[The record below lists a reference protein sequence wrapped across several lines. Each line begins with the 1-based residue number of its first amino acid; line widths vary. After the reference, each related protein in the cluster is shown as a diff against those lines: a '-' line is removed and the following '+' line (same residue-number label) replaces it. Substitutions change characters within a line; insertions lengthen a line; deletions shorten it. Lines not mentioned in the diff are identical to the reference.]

1 MFEVG
6 QARQVPGAAV
16 VPADVGE
23 DPGARACGLG
33 DPGGALAGR
42 EGGDGGTRA
51 GREVGC
57 PRLEERASG
66 GGSWPWETIVRSPSY
81 AMETVTEECQPGT
94 VREVERSMCSPCSS
108 ASQQYSP

>member
-33 DPGGALAGR
+33 DPGARLPGVREAMAARARGGKSGAPAWR
-42 EGGDGGTRA
+42 
-51 GREVGC
+51 
-57 PRLEERASG
+57 ERASG